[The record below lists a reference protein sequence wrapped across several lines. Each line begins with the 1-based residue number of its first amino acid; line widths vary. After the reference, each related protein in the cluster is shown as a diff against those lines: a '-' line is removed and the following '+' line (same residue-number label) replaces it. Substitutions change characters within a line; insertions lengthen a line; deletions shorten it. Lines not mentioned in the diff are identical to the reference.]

1 MTTIVQLA
9 PTPLAPAPARF
20 APAPVRAPLP
30 LRFAPS
36 PLRLAPAPVQAR
48 PAPQPIQ
55 AKSLYISH
63 AMSYLYYPPF
73 FNTGPLFDSLHFLGP
88 MITKKSCKL
97 NEWKRNFIT
106 HIFKLF
112 IHELFQRY
120 SDVK

>member
-1 MTTIVQLA
+1 MLNTIVQLA
-9 PTPLAPAPARF
+9 PTPLAPAAAPARF

-63 AMSYLYYPPF
+63 NEL
-73 FNTGPLFDSLHFLGP
+73 TLLGVIQLRGPNFDQF
-88 MITKKSCKL
+88 
-97 NEWKRNFIT
+97 
-106 HIFKLF
+106 
-112 IHELFQRY
+112 
-120 SDVK
+120 